1 MTLKRNILR
10 SIAYAVIVLQLL
22 SDTSVTVLAS
32 SSVAS
37 YAASETSIAP
47 FISSAVFGSVALFIY
62 LFSLKSGTEE

>member
-1 MTLKRNILR
+1 LKRNILR

-47 FISSAVFGSVALFIY
+47 LVFGSVALFIY

>member
-1 MTLKRNILR
+1 
-10 SIAYAVIVLQLL
+10 
-22 SDTSVTVLAS
+22 VLAS

>member
-1 MTLKRNILR
+1 MKKNLLR
-10 SIAYAVIVLQLL
+10 SIAYTVIALQLF

-32 SSVAS
+32 SSVS
-37 YAASETSIAP
+37 PYAASETSIAP